1 MWQRKKEQEHEDSF
15 KANQISKRTNF
26 ILELIMG
33 VLALCTALPVVLVVI
48 ISFSSEQS
56 IFEKGYSF
64 IPSEFSFKGYEFFLK
79 LGDYGCWNSDQLN
92 GHGIICVCHFKIRLP
107 VSETVDLSDALY
119 DAF

>member
-56 IFEKGYSF
+56 IFEKGYLF

-79 LGDYGCWNSDQLN
+79 L
-92 GHGIICVCHFKIRLP
+92 
-107 VSETVDLSDALY
+107 ETSW
-119 DAF
+119 